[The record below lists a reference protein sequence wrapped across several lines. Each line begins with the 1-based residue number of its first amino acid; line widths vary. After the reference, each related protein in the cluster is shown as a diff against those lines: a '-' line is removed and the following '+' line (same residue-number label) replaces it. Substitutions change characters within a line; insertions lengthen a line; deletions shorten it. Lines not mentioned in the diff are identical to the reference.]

1 MGKIRIR
8 PYLIK
13 RADRTGLHPLRDA
26 FLRKPYQYTS
36 AEPKDDMQQKLHE
49 VDWLNEPRLWG

>member
-13 RADRTGLHPLRDA
+13 RADRTRLNPLRDG

-36 AEPKDDMQQKLHE
+36 AEPKDDTQARLHE
-49 VDWLNEPRLWG
+49 VDWSNTRIWG